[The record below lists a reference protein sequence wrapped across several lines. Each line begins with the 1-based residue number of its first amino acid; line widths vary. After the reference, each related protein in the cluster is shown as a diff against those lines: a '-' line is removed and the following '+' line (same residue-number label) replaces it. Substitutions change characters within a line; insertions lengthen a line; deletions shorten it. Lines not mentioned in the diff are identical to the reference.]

1 MRDRRWCSACEL
13 EIKMKARSLVVGF
26 AAVMSAA
33 GVSAGAQ
40 ETPLGGDPQAGRA
53 FALEVC
59 AACHV
64 VSSRQLAP
72 ARFAIA
78 PSFHAVANTPGMTA
92 MALKSFLT
100 TPHKTMP
107 NLILHPDQAADVV
120 AYILSLRDKP

>member
-1 MRDRRWCSACEL
+1 MYARR
-13 EIKMKARSLVVGF
+13 LVVGLV
-26 AAVMSAA
+26 AALSLAT
-33 GVSAGAQ
+33 VSARAQ
-40 ETPLGGDPQAGRA
+40 ETPAGGDPQAGRA

-72 ARFAIA
+72 ARFAVA
-78 PSFHAVANTPGMTA
+78 PSFHAIANTTGMTA
-92 MALKSFLT
+92 MALRVFLT

-107 NLILHPDQAADVV
+107 NLILHPDEAADVI

>member
-1 MRDRRWCSACEL
+1 MSIA
-13 EIKMKARSLVVGF
+13 GF
-26 AAVMSAA
+26 AAS
-33 GVSAGAQ
+33 AQ

-72 ARFAIA
+72 ARFAVA
-78 PSFHAVANTPGMTA
+78 PSFHAIANTPGMTA
-92 MALKSFLT
+92 TALTAFLT

-107 NLILHPDQAADVV
+107 NLILHPDEAADVI

>member
-1 MRDRRWCSACEL
+1 MHAPW
-13 EIKMKARSLVVGF
+13 LVVGL
-26 AAVMSAA
+26 AAALSVAAASAA
-33 GVSAGAQ
+33 AQ
-40 ETPLGGDPQAGRA
+40 ETPAGGDPQAGRA

-72 ARFAIA
+72 ARFAVA
-78 PSFHAVANTPGMTA
+78 PSFHAIANTAGMTA
-92 MALKSFLT
+92 LALKVFLT

-107 NLILHPDQAADVV
+107 NLILHADEAADVI

>member
-1 MRDRRWCSACEL
+1 MHQRW
-13 EIKMKARSLVVGF
+13 LVVGL
-26 AAVMSAA
+26 AAALSMAA
-33 GVSAGAQ
+33 VSAGAQ
-40 ETPLGGDPQAGRA
+40 ETPPGGDPQAGRA

-72 ARFAIA
+72 ARFAVA
-78 PSFHAVANTPGMTA
+78 PSFHAIANTTGMTA
-92 MALKSFLT
+92 LALRVFLT

-107 NLILHPDQAADVV
+107 NLILHPDEAADVI